1 MKKSKRIMVFVI
13 AAFMVLTLL
22 VGCKDNPNNEVGQ
35 NGNEVIQE
43 NNNGEIAELPQDQD
57 EAETVKLIEYA
68 SLEELL
74 PEYSIENAIEDKCF
88 VITRDNELYNDN
100 VLQGFENSLSAS
112 VPTNIRVVMET
123 SDEKLS
129 IMDISCSGDEIKV
142 VQDDTR
148 LAGNIQENMYYVSE
162 GYTFSDQPI
171 LLEDGNS
178 VKIYELVNANMEE
191 KIELFGYLI
200 APNTEID
207 ESGEAD
213 NLENDILS
221 EAEIIE
227 SGE

>member
-13 AAFMVLTLL
+13 AVFMVLTLL

-35 NGNEVIQE
+35 NRNEVIQE

-68 SLEELL
+68 SLAELL

-123 SDEKLS
+123 ADEKLS

-162 GYTFSDQPI
+162 GYTFSNQPI

>member
-1 MKKSKRIMVFVI
+1 M
-13 AAFMVLTLL
+13 
-22 VGCKDNPNNEVGQ
+22 
-35 NGNEVIQE
+35 
-43 NNNGEIAELPQDQD
+43 
-57 EAETVKLIEYA
+57 
-68 SLEELL
+68 
-74 PEYSIENAIEDKCF
+74 
-88 VITRDNELYNDN
+88 
-100 VLQGFENSLSAS
+100 
-112 VPTNIRVVMET
+112 PTNIRVVMET
-123 SDEKLS
+123 ADEKLS
-129 IMDISCSGDEIKV
+129 IMDISYSGDEIKV